1 MERFRCVS
9 CLCGAPTTDITTS
22 RQECAEYA
30 GMFGWHITEVIEERV
45 GLLPPHGRDGLERA
59 VERVRGGDA
68 GAVLTA
74 WRSMI
79 SSVPQEYDEVAR
91 EIERAGGFLHVK
103 GGAAPRAGHGVTFAP
118 ATARPWRDAWPL
130 VARTDDGNR

>member
-1 MERFRCVS
+1 MERFRCVIH
-9 CLCGAPTTDITTS
+9 LCGAPTTDITTS

-30 GMFGWHITEVIEERV
+30 GMFGWHSTEVIEERV

-59 VERVRGGDA
+59 VERVRSGDA

-91 EIERAGGFLHVK
+91 EIERAEGFLHVK
-103 GGAAPRAGHGVTFAP
+103 GAPRRERG
-118 ATARPWRDAWPL
+118 TA
-130 VARTDDGNR
+130 